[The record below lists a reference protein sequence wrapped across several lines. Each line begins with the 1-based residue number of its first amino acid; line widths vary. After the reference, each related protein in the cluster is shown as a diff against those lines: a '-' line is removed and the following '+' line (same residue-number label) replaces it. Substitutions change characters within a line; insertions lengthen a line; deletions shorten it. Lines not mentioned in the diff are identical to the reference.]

1 MRAAAEG
8 ARMSLGFV
16 EIEWGRL
23 SSSRPVFCPG
33 QRPPA
38 ARQSPPVDADRAARG
53 RAIFP
58 SAPPITKQ
66 VQIQNAQEP
75 QDIMETSCAPLSLSL
90 HVFTVFRSRTLHVF
104 NHEKAREET
113 AADVGN
119 YTECGVMFQVRGFS
133 FVLVSPVFMSTVHE
147 MKYNFY

>member
-23 SSSRPVFCPG
+23 SSGRPVFCPG

-38 ARQSPPVDADRAARG
+38 ARQRPPRVEADRAARG

-58 SAPPITKQ
+58 SSAPITQTGSNPKCPGTTRHFG
-66 VQIQNAQEP
+66 NFL
-75 QDIMETSCAPLSLSL
+75 CASIFVSALM
-90 HVFTVFRSRTLHVF
+90 HVFTVFGSRTLHVF
-104 NHEKAREET
+104 NLEKAREET
-113 AADVGN
+113 AADDVGN
-119 YTECGVMFQVRGFS
+119 RTECGVMFEVA
-133 FVLVSPVFMSTVHE
+133 
-147 MKYNFY
+147 

>member
-23 SSSRPVFCPG
+23 SSGRPVFCPG

-38 ARQSPPVDADRAARG
+38 ARQRPPVEGEADRAARG

-58 SAPPITKQ
+58 SSAPITQTGSNPKCPGTTRHFG
-66 VQIQNAQEP
+66 NFL
-75 QDIMETSCAPLSLSL
+75 CAFIFVSALM

-104 NHEKAREET
+104 NREKAREET

-119 YTECGVMFQVRGFS
+119 RAKCCVIQPAQ
-133 FVLVSPVFMSTVHE
+133 LA
-147 MKYNFY
+147 